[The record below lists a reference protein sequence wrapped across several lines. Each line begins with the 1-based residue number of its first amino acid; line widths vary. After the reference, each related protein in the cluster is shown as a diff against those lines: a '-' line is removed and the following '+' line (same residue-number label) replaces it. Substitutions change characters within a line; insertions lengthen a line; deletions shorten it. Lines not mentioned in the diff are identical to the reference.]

1 MSNGKI
7 SQKSPASSNNG
18 DAMATVVGA
27 RFYGDNWGK
36 PRLTREPQG
45 ANGECIVKV
54 PADPDKLAK
63 YKAELAALKQAHP
76 IKRNEYGRKVTE

>member
-36 PRLTREPQG
+36 PRLMREPQG
-45 ANGECIVKV
+45 G
-54 PADPDKLAK
+54 
-63 YKAELAALKQAHP
+63 
-76 IKRNEYGRKVTE
+76 

>member
-7 SQKSPASSNNG
+7 SQKPPAHSDG
-18 DAMATVVGA
+18 DAMSTVVGA
-27 RFYGDNWGK
+27 YFYGDNWGR
-36 PRLTREPQG
+36 PRLMREPQG

-63 YKAELAALKQAHP
+63 YKAESAALKEQHP
-76 IKRNEYGRKVTE
+76 IKRNEYGRTVTE